1 MARRT
6 AELKPKNA
14 ARPGALI
21 RAAGGLCFT
30 LLAACGS
37 GSAAAHDAAAAV
49 DAPGPAVDAGTGTD
63 ATPAIDAAPP
73 ADAASP
79 ADASSPPPPPL
90 PYPAPTY
97 QHLSETGLYR
107 DIAARTLAPSVTP
120 FEPTYKLWSDGAQ
133 KQRWIR
139 LPPGTRIDT
148 SDMDHWIF
156 PVGTQVWKEFSLDGV
171 LLETRLVER
180 YGTGPDDVWMGAF
193 VWNADQTDAD
203 FAPDGVQDIAGTMH
217 DAPKQKD
224 CGSCHRGETGRVLG
238 FSAIQLT
245 APASGPNLAT
255 LQAAGWLSRAPAP
268 GGYPLGADPVTTAAL
283 GYFHANCGHCH
294 NPAGTAWPDTQMVLR
309 SSVADSGLDTTSVT
323 QTIVNVP
330 LAYWRGGSIIWRVAP
345 GQPDKSA
352 VVARMSAR
360 GNDDQMPPLATE
372 VVDST
377 GLDTIRA
384 WITSLAP

>member
-1 MARRT
+1 MFA
-6 AELKPKNA
+6 
-14 ARPGALI
+14 
-21 RAAGGLCFT
+21 RAAFFVCLTLVAGCGG
-30 LLAACGS
+30 
-37 GSAAAHDAAAAV
+37 GSAAPCDAAPGV
-49 DAPGPAVDAGTGTD
+49 DAPGPPADAGLDAAQMPDAGALADAGSPVDAASGTD
-63 ATPAIDAAPP
+63 AAL
-73 ADAASP
+73 
-79 ADASSPPPPPL
+79 PPPPL

-97 QHLSETGLYR
+97 QHLSETGLYS
-107 DIAARTLAPSVTP
+107 DIASRAVAPSVTA

-148 SDMDHWIF
+148 SDMDHWVF
-156 PVGTQVWKEFSLDGV
+156 PVGTQLWKEFSLGGV
-171 LLETRLVER
+171 LLETRLIER

-203 FAPDGVQDIAGTMH
+203 FAPDGVQNIAGTMH

-224 CGSCHRGETGRVLG
+224 CGACHRGEAGRVLG

-245 APASGPNLAT
+245 GATHGPNLDL
-255 LQAAGWLSRAPAP
+255 LQAAGWLSHAPAP
-268 GGYPLGADPVTTAAL
+268 DGYPLGADPITTAAL

-309 SSVADSGLDTTSVT
+309 SGVADSGLDTTGVT
-323 QTIVNVP
+323 QSIVNVP
-330 LAYWRGGSIIWRVAP
+330 LAYWRGGSIVWRVAP

-372 VVDST
+372 VADST
-377 GLDTIRA
+377 GLDAVRA
-384 WITSLAP
+384 WITSLSP